1 MKKHHLCFLLTLL
14 LALGL
19 TACGG
24 SGGYDRSDKGFR
36 ESLLKGNSICLSN
49 QAILFTQL

>member
-1 MKKHHLCFLLTLL
+1 MKKHHLCFLLTLTLL

-24 SGGYDRSDKGFR
+24 SSVSVSRKHR
-36 ESLLKGNSICLSN
+36 
-49 QAILFTQL
+49 